1 MPAAHASPVEPLLVL
16 AVHDQDHL
24 LHASDAALRVA
35 DAAQFCR
42 WSRGPLQALLPHQV
56 LVGLHFDIEDNLLH
70 MECQHQPGLAPA
82 VLAGLLDS
90 RDGLVM
96 ALARHCRDRTGLPA
110 MLDAAPGQGGVVAG
124 AASAPAPAG
133 CAAGMGTGGLSAFRS
148 ALRASGFDNLLI
160 HGTGR
165 LPGGASVFIVF
176 GLAQR
181 PQSRHAYLLAM
192 LLPPLHLMLQ
202 RLTQRSTAVHGGV
215 AALAR
220 PPSARECEIL
230 HWVREGKSN
239 DEIGQ
244 ILGISGLTVKNHLQ
258 RLYRL
263 LGVSN
268 RAHAIARGAALRL
281 FDRQPLALARAA

>member
-1 MPAAHASPVEPLLVL
+1 MPAAHAFPVEPLLVL

-24 LHASDAALRVA
+24 LHASDAALRVT
-35 DAAQFCR
+35 DTAQFCR

-56 LVGLHFDIEDNLLH
+56 LVGLHFDAHDALLH
-70 MECQHQPGLAPA
+70 LECQHGPGLAPA
-82 VLAGLLDS
+82 VLAGLLDA
-90 RDGLVM
+90 RDGLAVQ
-96 ALARHCRDRTGLPA
+96 LARHCRDRTGLPA
-110 MLDAAPGQGGVVAG
+110 MLDAAAGQGSVAPG
-124 AASAPAPAG
+124 AASLAG
-133 CAAGMGTGGLSAFRS
+133 FRS
-148 ALRASGFDNLLI
+148 ALRAHGFDNLLI

-181 PQSRHAYLLAM
+181 PQARHAYLLAM
-192 LLPPLHLMLQ
+192 LLPTLHLMLQ
-202 RLTQRSTAVHGGV
+202 RLAQRSTVHTGT
-215 AALAR
+215 ATLAR
-220 PPSARECEIL
+220 QPSARECEIL